1 MPERYKK
8 VRGVAR
14 PETGT
19 SATTTRY
26 DHEGPC
32 GNLNGQMP
40 ANARGTGTS
49 LAGYQ
54 RTDSNSP
61 ISA

>member
-8 VRGVAR
+8 VRGIAW

-19 SATTTRY
+19 SATRSRY

-40 ANARGTGTS
+40 ANSRGTDSSVT
-49 LAGYQ
+49 GYQ